1 MHFLVRLFIK
11 NLAFAAVVFLA
22 SAGILMAQNAP
33 LPLPEYEVLMMDGEA
48 YHSDYDFSSAVQ
60 AYSEALRKC
69 RDSTRRAEI
78 EKKLSQSRNG
88 QSLAGYC
95 QRPKVVARKNFSRK
109 DFFLYYPLADRAW
122 RPAPNRLD
130 SLGSADSPVVWFPR
144 GSKEA
149 YWSKADR
156 RGVHN
161 IYYARDLGT
170 MWSSPYKMPFSS
182 NEDEIFPMVSGGK
195 LYFASKGLFGVGGY
209 DIYVCERR
217 PDGRW
222 GEPKNMGFPYS
233 SPYDDFLFINSPDG
247 KYSIFA
253 SNRNCAADSV
263 SIYVLEYEPVPVS
276 SAVRGA
282 EDLQRLCR
290 LDPPKDLKKVD
301 NKNAMS
307 AGKTADANTE
317 LYARKAAEV
326 RRLREEISR
335 VNRELKTL
343 RAFYANAN
351 PSEREEMAEK
361 IVKKEARLPGLQSQL
376 VAANK
381 DLQKTEMEF
390 LMHGVLIDRSRVEA
404 ESDNEVVG
412 AESSYTFTR
421 RSLGSPDF

>member
-1 MHFLVRLFIK
+1 MRFFIEK
-11 NLAFAAVVFLA
+11 MALAVVVLMA
-22 SAGILMAQNAP
+22 SATSLLSQNTPYP
-33 LPLPEYEVLMMDGEA
+33 LPDFEILMMDGEA
-48 YHSDYDFSSAVQ
+48 YHSDYDFSAAVL
-60 AYSEALRKC
+60 AYGEALRKC
-69 RDSTRRAEI
+69 SDPARRAEI

-88 QSLAGYC
+88 QAMASYC
-95 QRPKVVARKNFSRK
+95 QRPKVVSRKNFSRK
-109 DFFLYYPLADRAW
+109 DFFLYYPLSDRSW

-130 SLGSADSPVVWFPR
+130 SLGSKDSPVVWFPR
-144 GSKEA
+144 GSREA
-149 YWSKADR
+149 YWSKADS
-156 RGVHN
+156 RGVRN
-161 IYYARDLGT
+161 IYYARDLGN

-217 PDGRW
+217 QDGRW

-233 SPYDDFLFINSPDG
+233 SPHDDFLFINTPDG

-276 SAVRGA
+276 SGVRDA
-282 EDLQRLCR
+282 EDLQKLCR
-290 LDPPKDLKKVD
+290 LDPPRDLKKVD
-301 NKNAMS
+301 NKSAMS
-307 AGKTADANTE
+307 AGKTSDPNTE

-335 VNRELKTL
+335 LNRELKTL
-343 RAFYANAN
+343 RSFYANAN

>member
-1 MHFLVRLFIK
+1 MRFFIEK
-11 NLAFAAVVFLA
+11 LAFAAVALVA
-22 SAGILMAQNAP
+22 SVHLVYGQGAH

-48 YHSDYDFSSAVQ
+48 YHSDYDFSSAVIS
-60 AYSEALRKC
+60 YSEALRKC
-69 RDSTRRAEI
+69 RDTSRRAEI

-88 QSLAGYC
+88 QSMSAFC
-95 QRPKVVARKNFSRK
+95 QRPKVVARKNFSRR
-109 DFFLYYPLADRAW
+109 DFFLYYPLTDRSW

-144 GSKEA
+144 GSREA

-161 IYYARDLGT
+161 IYYARDLGN

-182 NEDEIFPMVSGGK
+182 SEDEIFPMVSGGK

-233 SPYDDFLFINSPDG
+233 SPHDDFLFINSPDG

-253 SNRNCAADSV
+253 SNRNCSADSV

-276 SAVRGA
+276 SSVRNA
-282 EDLQRLCR
+282 EDLQKLCR
-290 LDPPKDLKKVD
+290 LDPPRNLKKVD
-301 NKNAMS
+301 NKSAMS
-307 AGKTADANTE
+307 ASKASDPNTE